1 MKMKMKKFKLHTGI
15 SEIYRISTETYEKA
29 VANNPNYIYT
39 GRDNVKRYF
48 AVCPACD
55 NPIQLIGLY
64 KKLENTD
71 RPYGR
76 HYNRDTKIAKHNEQ
90 AYRFCPYASHSYGVT
105 KKSIKDEMTEYEEN
119 IYNGVRENFDLAV
132 YIMKQD
138 TGILFSKKFLV
149 EILRGYLSA
158 EAYMYYWATP
168 YNIPW
173 MLLYFMGEIPCYGL
187 RVKKECELWDYLS
200 SRTDVKFIRS
210 GVDGYDQVIN
220 NGKFL
225 NLYLTFLFHK
235 RQVIDD
241 EVKETLS
248 LVLTSRKKN
257 GDSQRVH
264 EIILDINEYRF
275 PNLACSAKYR
285 DQTLLDLAK
294 EVLPNLS
301 ISNW

>member
-29 VANNPNYIYT
+29 VANNPNYIHT

-138 TGILFSKKFLV
+138 AGILFSKRVLG

-200 SRTDVKFIRS
+200 SRTDVKFIQS

-275 PNLACSAKYR
+275 PNLVCSAKYK

-294 EVLPNLS
+294 EVLPDLS
-301 ISNW
+301 ISNG